1 MTTKPTFSSD
11 ISSLYI
17 LKLMENSAAVCDN
30 YQPAPED
37 RVERKG
43 RTGGGGEV
51 SRRRRGRLK

>member
-1 MTTKPTFSSD
+1 M
-11 ISSLYI
+11 YI

-43 RTGGGGEV
+43 RMGGGGEV
-51 SRRRRGRLK
+51 SWKRRERLK